1 MNFGWHGERKAVCRR
16 DADAMLAVMV
26 EGPIRPRGVPALS
39 RFEYDNLVDIG
50 WIADQRIE
58 LLRGTLVDV
67 SPQRWP
73 HAAAVEFLNEQLV
86 LQIAGRYAVRPQLP
100 FAADHW
106 SEPEPDLAVAHKE
119 PMRQDHP
126 GELLLVIEVAD
137 ASQPIDRGIKHTI
150 YAEADVP
157 EYWIV
162 DLARMTVDV
171 HTQPK
176 NGRYGDVRTF
186 RDGDVLRPTLVPG
199 VAIYVAEIPR

>member
-1 MNFGWHGERKAVCRR
+1 
-16 DADAMLAVMV
+16 MLAFMV
-26 EGPIRPRGVPALS
+26 EGPSRPSGVPALS

-106 SEPEPDLAVAHKE
+106 SEPEPDLAVAYKE
-119 PMRQDHP
+119 PRRQDHP
-126 GELLLVIEVAD
+126 GALLLVIEVAD
-137 ASQPIDRGIKHTI
+137 SSQPIDREIDRGIKLTI

-162 DLARMTVDV
+162 DLVQMTVDV

-176 NGRYGDVRTF
+176 GGRYTNLRTF
-186 RDGDVLRPTLVPG
+186 RDGDVLRPTLLPD